1 MTSGRWSVLIAIAL
15 GAAFLAC
22 TSAMGQSQPSQN
34 DIVNSLPSTNF
45 SADRAIDRSG
55 IPRPA
60 PGFANAEFFNRED
73 RPCKS

>member
-1 MTSGRWSVLIAIAL
+1 MTSGRWSVQIAIAL
-15 GAAFLAC
+15 GIASVLSAP
-22 TSAMGQSQPSQN
+22 AMGQSQASQN
-34 DIVNSLPSTNF
+34 GTADSLPSTNF